1 MRSILGNLTQITSK
15 IRSKNAG
22 PFWITIDIFFDK
34 SDDYGKV
41 RKKLNLVF
49 LSKYLNLP
57 LNSIKRFELDSL
69 KVIKISIQ
77 RPVTQGSI
85 FDRDLHGAQLANL
98 FSELEIN

>member
-15 IRSKNAG
+15 IRFKNAG

-34 SDDYGKV
+34 SDDYRKV
-41 RKKLNLVF
+41 KKKLNLVF
-49 LSKYLNLP
+49 LSEYLNLP

-69 KVIKISIQ
+69 QVIKISIQ
-77 RPVTQGSI
+77 RPVIQGSP

-98 FSELEIN
+98 FSDLEIN

>member
-1 MRSILGNLTQITSK
+1 MSSILANLKQITSK

-34 SDDYGKV
+34 ADSYKKV
-41 RKKLNLVF
+41 KKTLSLDFV
-49 LSKYLNLP
+49 SKYLNLP

-69 KVIKISIQ
+69 QVIKISIQ
-77 RPVTQGSI
+77 RPVIQGSP

-98 FSELEIN
+98 FSDLEIN